1 MENKSEVFYTI
12 ATETVQPIANDNL
25 GRELTDVE
33 LGKLRDAFIECDAVY
48 TGIWEA
54 VSAAIKYVLENKE

>member
-1 MENKSEVFYTI
+1 MENESEIFYTI

-25 GRELTDVE
+25 GRELTDDE
-33 LGKLRDAFIECDAVY
+33 LKRLRDAFIECDAVY

-54 VSAAIKYVLENKE
+54 VSAAIDYVVKNKE

>member
-1 MENKSEVFYTI
+1 MKNESEIFYTI

-25 GRELTDVE
+25 GRELTDDE
-33 LGKLRDAFIECDAVY
+33 LKRLRDAFIECDAVY

-54 VSAAIKYVLENKE
+54 VSAAIEYTLKKNK